1 MASSKKIALV
11 IGSGGVKCA
20 AALGLLRVLEREGI
34 EVELVVGCSGGSL
47 YATTIALG
55 WSIDKAIEETKK
67 LWTREIS
74 QRRNRSALLR
84 ILFPKLTRFDARFGL
99 IDDTLALE
107 RLRNAFAA
115 YRFEDAKI
123 PLYLTATDF
132 TTGEQVVMHSGSLV
146 DAIRSSI
153 AMPYIFKPWSFE
165 DRLLIDGYMSDPL
178 PVGVAIK
185 EGADIILAM
194 GFEADHQRQVD
205 SLTRF
210 AFQLSSIASNNLFK
224 ANFAFHNAVHHNE
237 IIPIM
242 PQFKERISVFNTHKI
257 PYVIEE
263 GERAAEEH
271 LPYLRQLLAVT
282 APAQGSG

>member
-47 YATTIALG
+47 YAATIALG

-84 ILFPKLTRFDARFGL
+84 ILFPKLMRFDARFGL

-237 IIPIM
+237 IIPVM
-242 PQFKERISVFNTHKI
+242 PQFKERISVFNTNKI